1 MFYMMYHGRSVLV
14 LEGYRLQ
21 KPDSAKVTDF
31 LYRKT
36 VRVRIC
42 ILPSLPEQVNV
53 YTLFSG
59 RQYDT

>member
-1 MFYMMYHGRSVLV
+1 MLV

-59 RQYDT
+59 SHYDT

>member
-1 MFYMMYHGRSVLV
+1 MLL

-21 KPDSAKVTDF
+21 KPDSVKVTDF

-42 ILPSLPEQVNV
+42 ILSSLPEQVIV
-53 YTLFSG
+53 YILFSG
-59 RQYDT
+59 SHYDT